1 MKFTELGL
9 SAGVLKAI
17 HDMGY
22 DTPTPIQA
30 AAIPPVLM
38 GKDIMAAAQTGT
50 GKTAAFMLPT
60 LTRLQSHATTS
71 TSPAMHP
78 IRALV
83 LTPTR
88 ELADQVGENTQL
100 YLKNMALRATTV
112 YGGVD
117 IKPQAEALRRGVEI
131 VIATPGRLLDHLS
144 QSNLQLNKVEI
155 LILDEADRMLDM
167 GFINDIRK
175 ILTIL
180 PKNRQTLLFS
190 ATFSPEIKKLSAEF
204 MNQPELIEV
213 AANNATNDKVT
224 QTLYHVETGRKRA
237 ALASLLRS
245 EKIEQVIIFCNMKQ
259 SAANLARDLKRDGF
273 SVEAIHGD
281 RSQRERTQTLEAFKS
296 GQVKMLVATDVAA
309 RGLDIADLPF
319 VINYELP
326 RTPEDYVHRIG
337 RTGRAG
343 ASGIAISL
351 VEESE
356 QRSLEAIAALVGLE
370 LVLQSLSGQRSKSE
384 NLPKELL
391 KVVHKPESAQP
402 QMATRPVQSV
412 SIAPQVAPVKSPQKP
427 DLKESREV
435 KPAAFARPNREPDS
449 RRPAR
454 PYEGRNDYKGNHDN
468 RYAEVKKERIP
479 VFNLPAR
486 EGEADEEA
494 PAAQLRIL
502 VGETVKRSER
512 AALLMPPRYTV
523 VPFESST
530 FFAESQP
537 ELDQPNDDTEEC

>member
-17 HDMGY
+17 NDMGY

-60 LTRLQSHATTS
+60 LTRLQGHATTS

-213 AANNATNDKVT
+213 AANNATNDNVT

-370 LVLQSLSGQRSKSE
+370 LVLQPLSGHRSKTE

-391 KVVHKPESAQP
+391 KVVHP
-402 QMATRPVQSV
+402 PVSNKH
-412 SIAPQVAPVKSPQKP
+412 QVAERPAAPAPVLAQTPPAKSTQNP

-435 KPAAFARPNREPDS
+435 KPAVVRPNRETET

-454 PYEGRNDYKGNHDN
+454 PYEGRNDYKGNHEN
-468 RYAEVKKERIP
+468 RYAEVKKKRVP

-486 EGEADEEA
+486 EGEEEDEA

-502 VGETVKRSER
+502 VGETAKRSER
-512 AALLMPPRYTV
+512 AALLMSPRYTV

-530 FFAESQP
+530 FFAENQP
-537 ELDQPNDDTEEC
+537 ESHQDNDQSDED

>member
-9 SAGVLKAI
+9 SASVLKAI
-17 HDMGY
+17 NDMGY
-22 DTPTPIQA
+22 DRPTPIQA
-30 AAIPPVLM
+30 AAIPPILM

-50 GKTAAFMLPT
+50 GKTAAFMLPS
-60 LTRLQSHATTS
+60 LTRLQGHASTS

-78 IRALV
+78 IRLLV

-259 SAANLARDLKRDGF
+259 SAGNLARDLKRDGF

-356 QRSLEAIAALVGLE
+356 QRSLKAIAALVGLE
-370 LVLQSLSGQRSKSE
+370 LVLQPLSGQRKKPE

-391 KVVHKPESAQP
+391 KVVNKPESAQH
-402 QMATRPVQSV
+402 QVATRPIQSAP
-412 SIAPQVAPVKSPQKP
+412 IAPQVAPVKSSQKP
-427 DLKESREV
+427 DFKENREV
-435 KPAAFARPNREPDS
+435 KSAVFARPNREQDS

-454 PYEGRNDYKGNHDN
+454 PYEGRNDYKSNHEN

-486 EGEADEEA
+486 ENQEDEEA

-502 VGETVKRSER
+502 VGETAKRIER
-512 AALLMPPRYTV
+512 AALLMSPRYTV

-530 FFAESQP
+530 FFTESQL
-537 ELDQPNDDTEEC
+537 ENEQFNDDTEAR

>member
-9 SAGVLKAI
+9 SADVLKAI
-17 HDMGY
+17 NGMGY

-30 AAIPPVLM
+30 AAIPLVLM
-38 GKDIMAAAQTGT
+38 GKDIMASAQTGT

-88 ELADQVGENTQL
+88 ELADQVGEKTKL
-100 YLKNMALRATTV
+100 YLKNMALRVTTI

-144 QSNLQLNKVEI
+144 QSHLQLNKIEI

-204 MNQPELIEV
+204 MNKPELIEV
-213 AANNATNDKVT
+213 ATNNATNDKVT
-224 QTLYHVETGRKRA
+224 QTLYHVETKRKRA
-237 ALASLLRS
+237 TLASLLRS
-245 EKIEQVIIFCNMKQ
+245 EKIEQVIIFCNTKQ
-259 SAANLARDLKRDGF
+259 SAANLSKDLKRDGF
-273 SVEAIHGD
+273 SAEAIHGD

-296 GQVKMLVATDVAA
+296 GLIKMLVATDVAA

-326 RTPEDYVHRIG
+326 RSPEDYVHRIG

-343 ASGIAISL
+343 ASGVAISL

-356 QRSLEAIAALVGLE
+356 HGALQAIASLVGLD
-370 LVLQSLSGQRSKSE
+370 LVLQVLSGHHSKTE

-391 KVVHKPESAQP
+391 KIIDPSESPKAKISARQAQ
-402 QMATRPVQSV
+402 QQAE
-412 SIAPQVAPVKSPQKP
+412 PVKSTQKP
-427 DLKESREV
+427 DLKETREV
-435 KPAAFARPNREPDS
+435 KPTAFARPNREADS
-449 RRPAR
+449 RPAR
-454 PYEGRNDYKGNHDN
+454 AYEGRNDYKSRHEN
-468 RYAEVKKERIP
+468 RYAEIKKERLT
-479 VFNLPAR
+479 VFNLP
-486 EGEADEEA
+486 
-494 PAAQLRIL
+494 
-502 VGETVKRSER
+502 
-512 AALLMPPRYTV
+512 PR
-523 VPFESST
+523 
-530 FFAESQP
+530 
-537 ELDQPNDDTEEC
+537 

>member
-17 HDMGY
+17 NDMGY
-22 DTPTPIQA
+22 DTSTPIQA

-60 LTRLQSHATTS
+60 LTRLQGHATTS

-88 ELADQVGENTQL
+88 ELADQVGENTKL
-100 YLKNMALRATTV
+100 YLKNMALRSTTV

-281 RSQRERTQTLEAFKS
+281 RSQRERTQTLDAFKS

-391 KVVHKPESAQP
+391 KVVHKPESAKP
-402 QMATRPVQSV
+402 QMATRPVQSA
-412 SIAPQVAPVKSPQKP
+412 SIAPQVAPVKSPKP

-435 KPAAFARPNREPDS
+435 KPAAFARPNREPDN

-537 ELDQPNDDTEEC
+537 ELDQPNDDTEER

>member
-1 MKFTELGL
+1 
-9 SAGVLKAI
+9 
-17 HDMGY
+17 
-22 DTPTPIQA
+22 
-30 AAIPPVLM
+30 
-38 GKDIMAAAQTGT
+38 
-50 GKTAAFMLPT
+50 
-60 LTRLQSHATTS
+60 
-71 TSPAMHP
+71 
-78 IRALV
+78 
-83 LTPTR
+83 
-88 ELADQVGENTQL
+88 
-100 YLKNMALRATTV
+100 
-112 YGGVD
+112 
-117 IKPQAEALRRGVEI
+117 
-131 VIATPGRLLDHLS
+131 
-144 QSNLQLNKVEI
+144 
-155 LILDEADRMLDM
+155 
-167 GFINDIRK
+167 
-175 ILTIL
+175 
-180 PKNRQTLLFS
+180 
-190 ATFSPEIKKLSAEF
+190 
-204 MNQPELIEV
+204 
-213 AANNATNDKVT
+213 
-224 QTLYHVETGRKRA
+224 
-237 ALASLLRS
+237 
-245 EKIEQVIIFCNMKQ
+245 
-259 SAANLARDLKRDGF
+259 
-273 SVEAIHGD
+273 
-281 RSQRERTQTLEAFKS
+281 LEAFKS

-326 RTPEDYVHRIG
+326 RTPEDDVHRIG